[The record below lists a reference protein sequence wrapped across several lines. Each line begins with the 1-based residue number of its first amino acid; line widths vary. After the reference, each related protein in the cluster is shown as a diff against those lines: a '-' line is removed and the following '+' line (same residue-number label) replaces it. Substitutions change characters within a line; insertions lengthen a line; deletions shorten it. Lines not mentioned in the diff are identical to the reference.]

1 MRMIG
6 TTPHLCEGFRHN
18 RGLTSEGSMTLV
30 RALIVSLSLAT
41 VISCGPPPKGG
52 GGGGGG
58 GGLGVDPDACGDIS
72 TSDVG
77 RKLYQF
83 LVASAELDK
92 RTLELEGSVRDACVK
107 MANELGVDASGDTKT
122 VCNRA
127 SEALKANLQVSVS
140 QETRLVTKYDPPVC
154 TTDVDFTAEVTAQCE
169 ATVQADVAV
178 TCEGTC
184 GGTCSGVCDGQCQGS
199 TGTGGECNGVCS
211 GTCRGRCSADC
222 HGYADVHASAE
233 CEASAELRASLRTE
247 CTEPKMHVEQET
259 VTVVD
264 DAKFQAA
271 MRAIDA
277 GMPTIVQVGA
287 KAELTGKAVVLWFKT
302 LGSLVKSSGDLAK
315 QIGDKGVCVGL
326 QLAGAF
332 AAAAQVQARIEVS
345 IEVSAEVSASAGAS
359 GN

>member
-1 MRMIG
+1 MV
-6 TTPHLCEGFRHN
+6 F
-18 RGLTSEGSMTLV
+18 V
-30 RALIVSLSLAT
+30 RALLVSLSFAAA
-41 VISCGPPPKGG
+41 ISCGPPPKGG
-52 GGGGGG
+52 RGGAGGGGSAGI
-58 GGLGVDPDACGDIS
+58 DPDACGDIS

-83 LVASAELDK
+83 LVASAELDR
-92 RTLELEGSVRDACVK
+92 RTLELEGSVRDACRR
-107 MANELGVDASGDTKT
+107 MATELGVSPDGDTRT
-122 VCNRA
+122 VCRTA
-127 SEALKANLQVSVS
+127 AQALEANLQVSVS

-199 TGTGGECNGVCS
+199 TGAGGECNGVCQ

-222 HGYADVHASAE
+222 QGYADVQASAE

-247 CTEPKMHVEQET
+247 CTEPQVRVVQEQ

-264 DAKFQAA
+264 DSKFQAA
-271 MRAIDA
+271 MRAIEA
-277 GMPTIVQVGA
+277 GMPTILQVGA
-287 KAELTGKAVVLWFKT
+287 RAELTGKAIVLWFKT
-302 LGSLVKSSGDLAK
+302 LGNLVKASGSLAK
-315 QIGDKGVCVGL
+315 QMGEKGVCVGV
-326 QLAGAF
+326 QLAGAL

-345 IEVSAEVSASAGAS
+345 IEVSAEISASAGAS
-359 GN
+359 GGAR